1 MPYLVDLVS
10 RAISELSA
18 KPAPGWY
25 SVVVPIMRVSEG
37 GLGPEYTPAQ
47 IRALR
52 NQETTQLIVQ
62 DRDDAYDF
70 EYWTR
75 EAVQL
80 TMLPGGPSP
89 IVF

>member
-1 MPYLVDLVS
+1 MPYIVDLVS
-10 RAISELSA
+10 RTVSEIST
-18 KPAPGWY
+18 KPGPGWY
-25 SVVVPIMRVSEG
+25 SVIVPIMRVSEG

-47 IRALR
+47 IRGLR
-52 NQETTQLIVQ
+52 NPETSLLIVQ